1 MTAHRVAGCV
11 IPLFSLRTER
21 DWGIGQIT
29 DLPACA
35 TWVRASGHK
44 LLQLLPPY
52 ELAAGETSP
61 YGARTAFGLDPLYIG
76 IEAIEDLEGVPVVE
90 LIGNEGE
97 TELARLRTLD
107 AVDYPSV
114 RALKTRALAT
124 AFTRFYEREWVG
136 TGQSSPR
143 SIQFRAFVER
153 EHEWLGDLS
162 LYVALRE
169 SHNDWS
175 WQDWP
180 PGQSQRDPVALAEA
194 SESMGRRIL
203 EYQYLQ
209 WIAHTQWDRARGEM
223 RGIGVELMGDLPF
236 VVGRESADVWS
247 RPEEFRRDASLG
259 APPDA
264 FSPEGQ
270 DWGLPPYDV
279 SSMLAHDLSWLR
291 ARTRHAARLY
301 DRFRL
306 DHVVGYFRQ
315 WVKPA
320 SGSGSTPH
328 VTSKGAFTPTG
339 EKDQQQLGEHLLKAF
354 ITEAAP
360 ARIVAED
367 LGVIPPFVRR
377 TLNELK
383 LPGYRVIPWE
393 KQDGVGFRDPAKF
406 PEVSVATYST
416 HDTAPI
422 TGWWDELDPG
432 DRRGIAAMAHVDE
445 ATVDR
450 HALWKA
456 LLRLLFNSGAELTLT
471 LVSELLGES
480 RRINLPGTVGGANW
494 TYRLPASLEALERD
508 PAVVARMREVR
519 VLIEQ
524 SGR

>member
-1 MTAHRVAGCV
+1 MAAHRIAGCV
-11 IPLFSLRTER
+11 IPLFSLRTDR

-52 ELAAGETSP
+52 ELAAGESSP

-76 IEAIEDLEGVPVVE
+76 IEAIEELAGVSTFE
-90 LIGNEGE
+90 LVGAEGE
-97 TELARLRTLD
+97 AELAHLRTLD
-107 AVDYPSV
+107 AVDYARV
-114 RALKTRALAT
+114 RALKTRALES
-124 AFTRFYEREWVG
+124 AFTRFHEREWLG
-136 TGQSSPR
+136 TDRSSAR
-143 SIQFRAFVER
+143 AIQFRAFVER

-169 SHNDWS
+169 SHGDYG

-180 PGQSQRDPVALAEA
+180 PAESQREMAALAIA
-194 SESMGRRIL
+194 SSDPKLERRIL
-203 EYQYLQ
+203 EHQYLQ
-209 WIAHTQWDRARGEM
+209 WIAHTQWDRARGEI

-247 RPEEFRRDASLG
+247 RPQEFRRDASLG

-264 FSPEGQ
+264 FSPDGQ

-279 SSMLAHDLSWLR
+279 SSMLAHDLAWLR

-315 WVKPA
+315 WIKVD
-320 SGSGSTPH
+320 G
-328 VTSKGAFTPTG
+328 KGAFTPTV
-339 EKDQQQLGEHLLKAF
+339 EKEQQALGEHLLRA
-354 ITEAAP
+354 IIAEASP
-360 ARIVAED
+360 ARVIAED
-367 LGVIPPFVRR
+367 LGVIPSFVRR
-377 TLNELK
+377 TLDELG
-383 LPGYRVIPWE
+383 LPGYRVLPWE
-393 KQDGVGFRDPAKF
+393 KQDGAGFRDPTKF

-422 TGWWDELDPG
+422 TGWWDELDAG
-432 DRRGIAAMAHVDE
+432 DRRGLAALAQVDE
-445 ATVDR
+445 GAVDR
-450 HALWKA
+450 HTLWRA
-456 LLRLLFNSGAELTLT
+456 LLRLLFHSSSELTLT

-494 TYRLPASLEALERD
+494 TYRLPASLDTLERD
-508 PAVVARMREVR
+508 PGTVARMREVR
-519 VLIEQ
+519 ALIEQ

>member
-1 MTAHRVAGCV
+1 MTAHRIAGCV
-11 IPLFSLRTER
+11 IPLFSLRTDR

-61 YGARTAFGLDPLYIG
+61 YGARTAFGIDPLYIG
-76 IEAIEDLEGVPVVE
+76 IESIEDLAGVSVLE
-90 LIGNEGE
+90 LIGADGE
-97 TELARLRTLD
+97 MELARLRTLD
-107 AVDYPSV
+107 KVDYASV
-114 RALKTRALAT
+114 RALKTRALEV
-124 AFTRFYEREWVG
+124 AFTRFHDREWADG
-136 TGQSSPR
+136 ARSSAR
-143 SIQFRAFVER
+143 AIQFRAFVER

-169 SHNDWS
+169 SHGNWS

-180 PGQSQRDPVALAEA
+180 PGESQREPAALAAA
-194 SESMGRRIL
+194 SEGLERRIL

-209 WIAHTQWDRARGEM
+209 WVAHTQWDRARGEM

-247 RPEEFRRDASLG
+247 RPREFRRDASLG

-264 FSPEGQ
+264 FSPDGQ

-279 SSMLAHDLSWLR
+279 SSMMAHDLAWLR

-315 WVKPA
+315 WIKVSSAPDTN
-320 SGSGSTPH
+320 G
-328 VTSKGAFTPTG
+328 KGAFTPTV
-339 EKDQQQLGEHLLKAF
+339 EKEQQALGEHLLRA
-354 ITEAAP
+354 IIAEAAP
-360 ARIVAED
+360 ARVIAED
-367 LGVIPPFVRR
+367 LGVIPSFVRR

-393 KQDGVGFRDPAKF
+393 KQDGVFRDPAKF
-406 PEVSVATYST
+406 PELSVATYST

-422 TGWWDELDPG
+422 TGWWDEIDPR
-432 DRRGIAAMAHVDE
+432 DRQAIAALAQVD
-445 ATVDR
+445 ADALDR
-450 HALWKA
+450 HTLWRA
-456 LLRLLFNSGAELTLT
+456 LLRLLFHSSAELTLT

-480 RRINLPGTVGGANW
+480 RRINLPGTVGGDNW
-494 TYRLPASLEALERD
+494 TYRLPASLDALERD
-508 PAVVARMREVR
+508 PATVARMREVR
-519 VLIEQ
+519 TLIEQ